1 MKKMWKLFKGF
12 SSLINHRLIL
22 LKDFILR
29 KMIIIH
35 LFYYLI
41 HLYQFF
47 DNCLRHKFYIYMYM
61 TIIIEESNYKLLK
74 FEFELRF

>member
-1 MKKMWKLFKGF
+1 MWKLFKGF

-47 DNCLRHKFYIYMYM
+47 DNYL
-61 TIIIEESNYKLLK
+61 
-74 FEFELRF
+74 